1 MTNRAVIIRT
11 YIRTLLIATGVGLLV
26 TVAVMSGFLLQNGN
40 STTTKMLD
48 SLQDSFVHPTP
59 NTDAWAAS
67 SLQGPDTTYV
77 KITYGANGIYY
88 SKNTKT
94 FAATASTPVF
104 GNLRHISQRGWFL
117 YAARITKKATYHV
130 WISIDYL
137 LAQLAEIILAILL
150 VSTLSAGLGVLLIS
164 KAAETI
170 TRPLAELNTA
180 VLARTKT
187 LTPDPLPVP
196 TDSQETQ
203 QLATSFNQL
212 LQALNA
218 QMQQEQRF
226 VADASHELRT
236 PLAVIRGYV
245 SLLQRR
251 GAEHPEVVQEALGY
265 LDSESLRLQG
275 LVEALLTLTRNQE
288 LVLPLSPLDLTPLI
302 TALVAGWQKQTEQK
316 VELDLPSS
324 LAVTAHADSIK
335 QILLALLDNARKY
348 APDAPIT
355 IMAAKHDCVVELIVA
370 DLGVGIPDT
379 AKPHVFERFFRVDA
393 ARSSK
398 IPGSGLGLAIVAQ
411 LAHAN
416 HAQVAVSDN
425 IPRGSRFILTIPIS
439 EEPSSSLH

>member
-26 TVAVMSGFLLQNGN
+26 TIAVMSAFLLQNGH
-40 STTTKMLD
+40 SATTKMLD

-77 KITYGANGIYY
+77 KITFGANGTYY
-88 SKNTKT
+88 AKHSKT
-94 FAATASTPVF
+94 FTAAASTPVF
-104 GNLRHISQRGWFL
+104 SNLRRVSRYGWFL
-117 YAARITKKATYHV
+117 YADRITKKATYHV

-137 LAQLAEIILAILL
+137 LAQLGEIVLAVLL
-150 VSTLSAGLGVLLIS
+150 VSALSALLGVLLIS
-164 KAAETI
+164 KAAEKI
-170 TRPLAELNTA
+170 TRPLTELNTA
-180 VLARTKT
+180 VLARTKL
-187 LTPDPLPVP
+187 LTPEPLPVP
-196 TDSQETQ
+196 ADPQEIQ
-203 QLATSFNQL
+203 QLAASFNQL

-236 PLAVIRGYV
+236 PLSVIRGYI

-251 GAEHPEVVQEALGY
+251 GAEHPEVLQEALGY

-288 LVLPLSPLDLTPLI
+288 LVLPLSIIDLTPLI
-302 TALVAGWQKQTEQK
+302 TELVVGWKKQANQE
-316 VELDLPSS
+316 VELNLPSS
-324 LAVTAHADSIK
+324 LAVTAHADSLK
-335 QILLALLDNARKY
+335 QILLALLDNAHKY

-355 IMAAKHDCVVELIVA
+355 ITATQHGRVVELTVA
-370 DLGVGIPDT
+370 DLGAGIPDI
-379 AKPHVFERFFRVDA
+379 AKPHLFERFFRVDA
-393 ARSSK
+393 AHSSK
-398 IPGSGLGLAIVAQ
+398 IPGNGLGLAIVAQ

-416 HAQVAVSDN
+416 HAHVAVSDN
-425 IPRGSRFILTIPIS
+425 VPHGSRFILTIPIS
-439 EEPSSSLH
+439 EESSSSLH